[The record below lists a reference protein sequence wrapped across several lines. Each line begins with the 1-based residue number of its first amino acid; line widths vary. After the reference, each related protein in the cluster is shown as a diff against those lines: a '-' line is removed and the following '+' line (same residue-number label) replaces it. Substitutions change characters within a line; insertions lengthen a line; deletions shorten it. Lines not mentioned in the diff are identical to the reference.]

1 MLSRRE
7 RRRKRYAEDPE
18 YRARILAS
26 NRAHNAAH
34 KDALNARRRERRAT
48 DPGYRERCRVGR
60 RGERGR
66 RATLKLYG
74 LSLEDYD
81 ALLLRQNGAC
91 AICERKSDR
100 TLCVDHCH
108 STRVVRGL
116 LCRTCNLGLGY
127 FRDEAALFRK
137 AIAYLRRA
145 RIAGA
150 KTGAKKPKKG
160 KRTRRVDS
168 QGRHCAESP

>member
-18 YRARILAS
+18 YRARTLAS
-26 NRAHNAAH
+26 NRAYNAAH

-48 DPGYRERCRVGR
+48 DPDYRERCRAGR

-74 LSLEDYD
+74 LSLEDYN

-145 RIAGA
+145 QRIPGA
-150 KTGAKKPKKG
+150 R
-160 KRTRRVDS
+160 KRNKRKRKRRVD
-168 QGRHCAESP
+168 P